1 MKVEV
6 YPNSQLY
13 KDREEL
19 EALQLGAVQMLAP
32 SVSKFGPLGVR
43 KFEVFDLPLHVPGRE
58 VAREAW
64 SRVRSVTGLFKLL
77 EPKGIT
83 GLAYWFN
90 GFKEFTANK
99 PLKKLD
105 DFKGMKIRIQ
115 SSKVLEGEIK
125 ALGAIPQVMAFSEV
139 YTALQQGV
147 VDGEENT
154 PSNKYTQKMHEVQ
167 KHMTMSDHGVVM
179 YAVVVNKKFWDG
191 LPPDIRKSLERGDGR
206 IDKVRV
212 ADREAGKRRRCRQDQ
227 GRQDDRDLR
236 AAAGREG
243 GMAQGDAAAVP
254 AVRGR
259 RRQGHAAGDREDRR
273 AVRRR
278 SSQLDAAIGRGRD
291 RRGGHRCAP
300 STASSTTSRNG
311 SSRASWRSRRSSF
324 SFRCCTATPPT
335 SPGSGKYT
343 QHLSLTWAQEL
354 CIYLFIWMAKFGAAY
369 GVRTGIHV
377 GVDVLVRLLAPPKRR
392 FWITFDLL
400 AGAFFTGVIAVLGG
414 MFVWRMMGTGQV
426 SPDLELPMWIVYL
439 RGAARLRAHVLPL
452 SAGRLAL
459 PPHGRAALAQRT
471 RASTA
476 WTRRH
481 ARERLDHF
489 HPADRC

>member
-1 MKVEV
+1 MRLVPFAAAAAALALAHSATESAQAQQPIIVKFSHVVTDDTPKGKGALKFKELAEAKTKGRVKVEV

-43 KFEVFDLPLHVPGRE
+43 KFEVFDLPYMFADEKSLE
-58 VAREAW
+58 
-64 SRVRSVTGLFKLL
+64 RVVEGPVGTGLFKLL
-77 EPKGIT
+77 EPKGIS

-191 LPPDIRKSLERGDGR
+191 LPPDIRKSLDQAMAESTKYVWQIAKQEND
-206 IDKVRV
+206 DAV
-212 ADREAGKRRRCRQDQ
+212 AKIK
-227 GRQDDRDLR
+227 
-236 AAAGREG
+236 AAKTTE
-243 GMAQGDAAAVP
+243 VYVLPP
-254 AVRGR
+254 AEK
-259 RRQGHAAGDREDRR
+259 A
-273 AVRRR
+273 
-278 SSQLDAAIGRGRD
+278 
-291 RRGGHRCAP
+291 
-300 STASSTTSRNG
+300 
-311 SSRASWRSRRSSF
+311 
-324 SFRCCTATPPT
+324 
-335 SPGSGKYT
+335 
-343 QHLSLTWAQEL
+343 
-354 CIYLFIWMAKFGAAY
+354 
-369 GVRTGIHV
+369 
-377 GVDVLVRLLAPPKRR
+377 
-392 FWITFDLL
+392 
-400 AGAFFTGVIAVLGG
+400 
-414 MFVWRMMGTGQV
+414 VWRKAM
-426 SPDLELPMWIVYL
+426 
-439 RGAARLRAHVLPL
+439 LPL
-452 SAGRLAL
+452 YQQYEDVVGKDTLQAIEKTVAQSAKK
-459 PPHGRAALAQRT
+459 
-471 RASTA
+471 
-476 WTRRH
+476 
-481 ARERLDHF
+481 
-489 HPADRC
+489 

>member
-1 MKVEV
+1 MRFAQFATAALALLAFTGAQAQQPIVVKFSHVVTDDTPKGKGALKFKELAEAKTKGRVKVEV

-43 KFEVFDLPLHVPGRE
+43 KFEVFDLPYMF
-58 VAREAW
+58 ADEA
-64 SRVRSVTGLFKLL
+64 SLEKVVDGPVGTGLFKLL

-191 LPPDIRKSLERGDGR
+191 LPPDIRKSLNEAMAESTKYVWQIAKREND
-206 IDKVRV
+206 DAV
-212 ADREAGKRRRCRQDQ
+212 AKIK
-227 GRQDDRDLR
+227 
-236 AAAGREG
+236 AAKTTEIY
-243 GMAQGDAAAVP
+243 VLPP
-254 AVRGR
+254 AEK
-259 RRQGHAAGDREDRR
+259 A
-273 AVRRR
+273 
-278 SSQLDAAIGRGRD
+278 
-291 RRGGHRCAP
+291 
-300 STASSTTSRNG
+300 
-311 SSRASWRSRRSSF
+311 
-324 SFRCCTATPPT
+324 
-335 SPGSGKYT
+335 
-343 QHLSLTWAQEL
+343 
-354 CIYLFIWMAKFGAAY
+354 
-369 GVRTGIHV
+369 
-377 GVDVLVRLLAPPKRR
+377 
-392 FWITFDLL
+392 
-400 AGAFFTGVIAVLGG
+400 
-414 MFVWRMMGTGQV
+414 VWRKAM
-426 SPDLELPMWIVYL
+426 
-439 RGAARLRAHVLPL
+439 LPL
-452 SAGRLAL
+452 YQQYEDVVGKDTLQAIEKTVAQSAAKK
-459 PPHGRAALAQRT
+459 
-471 RASTA
+471 
-476 WTRRH
+476 
-481 ARERLDHF
+481 
-489 HPADRC
+489 